1 MALHSVKPKFSRYTK
16 LQPDFIVV
24 DSVDVN
30 AAARAAAP
38 TNAYNYCNFALT
50 QPCTLA
56 NAAGR
61 A

>member
-30 AAARAAAP
+30 AAARAAGRKRRS
-38 TNAYNYCNFALT
+38 TGCST
-50 QPCTLA
+50 GCGA
-56 NAAGR
+56 NEHL
-61 A
+61 